1 MESKY
6 TVVGD
11 FRQPHKD
18 CEGETLTDLSYEEA
32 VRIENEWKKEKR
44 MLEMIEKVIRDGG
57 NLHIEPALYG
67 GDIFVCIDFPCLWG
81 LNNATEL
88 SDATIVYEGT
98 ELKDT
103 IDDICSPGDIRAI
116 AVEDFLTDYAVK
128 DPALLVA
135 RAENLQTALNHLE
148 ERLAEWYHLTDAQ
161 QKTILLSFA
170 AERKKYLEN
179 VVQY

>member
-1 MESKY
+1 MEK
-6 TVVGD
+6 
-11 FRQPHKD
+11 
-18 CEGETLTDLSYEEA
+18 GEK
-32 VRIENEWKKEKR
+32 IC

-57 NLHIEPALYG
+57 NLHIEPAVYG
-67 GDIFVCIDFPCLWG
+67 GDIFVCIDFPCRWG

-103 IDDICSPGDIRAI
+103 VVDICSPGDIRAI